1 MCIRDSTSPMLTTM
15 GPTQTLMRRQG
26 DWWIT
31 VVGDV
36 PAVTL
41 KAFAAG
47 LERKK

>member
-1 MCIRDSTSPMLTTM
+1 MLTTM
-15 GPTQTLMRRQG
+15 GATQTLMRRQG

-36 PAVTL
+36 PTATL
-41 KAFAAG
+41 KAFANG

>member
-1 MCIRDSTSPMLTTM
+1 MTVTTI
-15 GPTQTLMRRQG
+15 GATQTLMRRQG

-36 PAVTL
+36 PASTL
-41 KAFAAG
+41 KAFAGA